1 MLHSS
6 VDHYLHHRY
15 KRGNFG
21 GYLPLD
27 RLVQQGGST
36 AGVSQDNIRNIADSI
51 VRELNDRISS
61 GRVRDTR

>member
-27 RLVQQGGST
+27 RLCGT
-36 AGVSQDNIRNIADSI
+36 
-51 VRELNDRISS
+51 SS
-61 GRVRDTR
+61 VAPRAHV